1 MRELFNRAEVAPRSD
16 AAVPLF
22 RNGLLATGTPPMS
35 KTFTLPSLVRA
46 ASAVLAIAAC
56 QACGG
61 SEPAPKPPEPTTDS
75 NADAPSPVSMSA
87 EIGGLNEE
95 KVDKTFQSALSDF
108 QRCLDDGAKRVEFLG
123 GSVSFFIKID
133 ERGKIDHAHLEKSTI
148 GDRDTEKCL
157 LDSLRHKHWPKPVG
171 GLHGLA
177 RKSFDFDPPNDV
189 RAPTSWDGDRVTEAV
204 AKLSRK
210 LSVCKKGDSGT
221 FEATVYVGT
230 DGSVMAAG
238 VTPPDE
244 AGESDVDCLVSTL
257 KGASLP
263 SPGSWPAKVTFS
275 L

>member
-1 MRELFNRAEVAPRSD
+1 MSN
-16 AAVPLF
+16 PL
-22 RNGLLATGTPPMS
+22 RVT
-35 KTFTLPSLVRA
+35 SLVRFVSTA
-46 ASAVLAIAAC
+46 LAILAC
-56 QACGG
+56 HACGG
-61 SEPAPKPPEPTTDS
+61 SEPPPKPPEPTTESNDS
-75 NADAPSPVSMSA
+75 APSPVSMSA
-87 EIGGLNEE
+87 EIGGLSVE

-133 ERGKIDHAHLEKSTI
+133 EHGKVDHAHLEKSTI

-171 GLHGLA
+171 GVHGLA

-204 AKLSRK
+204 SKLAHKVSA
-210 LSVCKKGDSGT
+210 CKNGDSGA
-221 FEATVYVGT
+221 FEATVYVAT
-230 DGSVMAAG
+230 DGSVLAAG

-244 AGESDVDCLVSTL
+244 AGESDVDCLVSAL